1 MTLNKR
7 EQLIAWTLGVV
18 VGLGVLYYA
27 GTTWWRVRL
36 DLDKKIKNMET
47 TLAENKITLERA
59 SHVAADLAAWKIQT
73 IALDRPN
80 PAVTDALVRSTYT
93 NAGLNAGMTITG
105 WGGAGLRPATG
116 GSQAFQESKYTASA
130 TTTTARLAR
139 FLQTIENAAIPA
151 RIDSLTITTPKQG
164 LDNLHVEMTISALLY
179 APRTTGVAGAATP
192 QPATGRGPEATQ
204 PATRGSTGRPG
215 GRGTGPAGGA
225 APGATTKAGPT
236 AAELSKLEQQMIE
249 RKRAEEARLATM
261 PAAPPEPAAA
271 TGPKKTAEEI
281 EAEMKAKRL
290 REQGGPAESEPATTT
305 SPATTGGAP

>member
-27 GTTWWRVRL
+27 GTTWWEARL
-36 DLDKKIKNMET
+36 DLDKKIKRWRPPSPKT
-47 TLAENKITLERA
+47 R
-59 SHVAADLAAWKIQT
+59 SRWKG
-73 IALDRPN
+73 RPML
-80 PAVTDALVRSTYT
+80 PRIWRRGRFRRSPLIGPIPPSPTRWWRSTYT

-130 TTTTARLAR
+130 TTTTTRLAR

-192 QPATGRGPEATQ
+192 QPATGAARRPPSRRA
-204 PATRGSTGRPG
+204 PAARAALGAAH
-215 GRGTGPAGGA
+215 GPAGGA

-249 RKRAEEARLATM
+249 RKGAES
-261 PAAPPEPAAA
+261 AAGDHSGGAAEPAAA
-271 TGPKKTAEEI
+271 TWAEEDG
-281 EAEMKAKRL
+281 R
-290 REQGGPAESEPATTT
+290 RN
-305 SPATTGGAP
+305 